1 MISYITPLAVILTI
15 RFFEE
20 ILDEFNRY
28 KRDRKINL
36 EKYLIY
42 NLEEKKFKEKLS
54 QDVRE
59 GDIIK
64 ILNQRVP
71 ADIIILQSK

>member
-1 MISYITPLAVILTI
+1 M
-15 RFFEE
+15 
-20 ILDEFNRY
+20 
-28 KRDRKINL
+28 

-42 NLEEKKFKEKLS
+42 DEKTKSFEERLS
-54 QDVRE
+54 QDVKE

-71 ADIIILQSK
+71 ADIVILKSK